1 MTEEIPIIVNVRF
14 EWDTEKHEF
23 KLSPKTSIDKL
34 IRRFE
39 KNQKMSGIAFFYG
52 DVELNGTN
60 TFAECNI
67 PEGAILSAR
76 AEEKA
81 RGLRLRSG
89 VMHRRRGRR
98 RRRFRRARWRLTH
111 LGARR
116 RRRGRCR
123 RLRCLRR
130 ARR

>member
-67 PEGAILSAR
+67 PEGAILTVRGPKRKREDCAC
-76 AEEKA
+76 A
-81 RGLRLRSG
+81 RGSCIVG
-89 VMHRRRGRR
+89 EAGD
-98 RRRFRRARWRLTH
+98 AAASAAP
-111 LGARR
+111 G
-116 RRRGRCR
+116 GD
-123 RLRCLRR
+123 
-130 ARR
+130 